1 MCRTRGRVKEE
12 RLLNQRLK
20 KILVPLDG
28 SDLAEEALDTAL
40 ALAAAHGT
48 ELHLVCVVS
57 NVPWIEEEKAKAREY
72 LDRTAD
78 KVSSDSRGVSVTT
91 HVLVGRAGPAVRQV
105 AAELEADLLVLTT
118 HGRGTFKRAW
128 LGSTADYLIR
138 EVEQPLLVL
147 RHRERGLRT
156 TDPHLISHVL
166 VPLDGSDAAECALKE
181 LPMVLPPDGVA
192 RVTLAYVVEEG
203 YPIPISIPATISGES
218 LREQCRLQAEVYL
231 QGVADRLK
239 LDGFKVVETRVLT
252 DDHPSRAILRFCDEE
267 GVHLVAISTHG
278 RGGVSRLFLG
288 SVADKLVRGASVP
301 VLVARRPSDDR
312 E

>member
-1 MCRTRGRVKEE
+1 MS
-12 RLLNQRLK
+12 QRLK

-40 ALAAAHGT
+40 ALAAAHGA

-57 NVPWIEEEKAKAREY
+57 NVPWIEEEKAKALEY

-91 HVLVGRAGPAVRQV
+91 HVRVGRASPAVRKV
-105 AAELEADLLVLTT
+105 AEELEVDLLVLTT
-118 HGRGTFKRAW
+118 HGRGTFKRSW
-128 LGSTADYLIR
+128 LGSTADHLIR

-147 RHRERGLRT
+147 RHRERGLWAY
-156 TDPHLISHVL
+156 DPDLISHVL
-166 VPLDGSDAAECALKE
+166 VPLDGSDAAECALNA
-181 LPMVLPPDGVA
+181 LPMVLPQDGVA
-192 RVTLAYVVEEG
+192 RVTLAYVVEES
-203 YPIPISIPATISGES
+203 YPIPIYIPPTISGES
-218 LREQCRLQAEVYL
+218 LREQCCLQAEVYL

-239 LDGFKVVETRVLT
+239 LDGFEIVETRVLT
-252 DDHPSRAILRFCDEE
+252 DDHPSQAILRFCDEA

-278 RGGVSRLFLG
+278 RGSVPRLFLG

-301 VLVARRPSDDR
+301 VLVTRRPSDDR